1 MVPAHP
7 KAAWVSPHSQ
17 CLSSGFPFKDDQYQ
31 HGEQVTSHSCWLH
44 RWFRCWVYTKHCQV
58 VSSLFHF
65 ASNDCLKI
73 SKEANM
79 AHGDQLTMTFLAV
92 WMESLPWFHDF
103 IKWTWWRYRSNC
115 FERTPWSFQP
125 FWRFKTNRTSIN
137 NNKQLHGKEDHHH
150 HDYTQQF
157 SSHRQGEQKAS
168 TIETTS
174 LSRKQPSPPQFV
186 VQLLHSSLRWV

>member
-1 MVPAHP
+1 
-7 KAAWVSPHSQ
+7 
-17 CLSSGFPFKDDQYQ
+17 
-31 HGEQVTSHSCWLH
+31 
-44 RWFRCWVYTKHCQV
+44 
-58 VSSLFHF
+58 
-65 ASNDCLKI
+65 
-73 SKEANM
+73 M
-79 AHGDQLTMTFLAV
+79 AHDDQLTMTFLAV

-125 FWRFKTNRTSIN
+125 FWTFKTNRTSIN
-137 NNKQLHGKEDHHH
+137 NNKQLHGEEDHHH

-157 SSHRQGEQKAS
+157 SSHPQGEQKTS

-186 VQLLHSSLRWV
+186 VQLLHSSLRWAKPEPKMPGFPPQKSFLKGKLSYPDGMFRDVLFFFGNLQ